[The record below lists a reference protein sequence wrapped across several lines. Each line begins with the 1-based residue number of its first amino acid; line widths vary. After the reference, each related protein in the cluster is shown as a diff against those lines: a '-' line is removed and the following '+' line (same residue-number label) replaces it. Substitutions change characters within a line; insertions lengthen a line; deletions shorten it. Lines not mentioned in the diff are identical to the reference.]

1 MSIGSLLKSAG
12 QTTAL
17 HGLFGANDE
26 VFGVAKNMWY
36 KNPNKAMVWGV
47 VTAGMA
53 LATTYDKRIAIL
65 AAFLDPF
72 VTRACTAHKKKIA
85 SEVPPQLKR
94 DRIIGAMIAGISTI
108 ATGKIILDTL
118 KESMPKQKKRKQGQI
133 YNHQHK
139 TSM

>member
-1 MSIGSLLKSAG
+1 MSIGSLLNSAG

-47 VTAGMA
+47 ITAGMA

-85 SEVPPQLKR
+85 SEVPPELKR
-94 DRIIGAMIAGISTI
+94 NRMIGTMIAAVSTI
-108 ATGKIILDTL
+108 TTGKIILDTL
-118 KESMPKQKKRKQGQI
+118 GETIQKRKTRKQEKKH
-133 YNHQHK
+133 NPQHK
-139 TSM
+139 IST